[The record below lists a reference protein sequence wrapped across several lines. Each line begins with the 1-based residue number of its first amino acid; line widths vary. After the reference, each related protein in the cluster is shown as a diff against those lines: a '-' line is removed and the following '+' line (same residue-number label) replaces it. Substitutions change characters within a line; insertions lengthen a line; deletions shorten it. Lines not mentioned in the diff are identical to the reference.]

1 MSDSAIRSVRIAHL
15 SHEQPSMIDLIQSIG
30 PPSFGRSAELFGI
43 AQKVLSLSG
52 LKSGDKMVILTD
64 TRTHKEIIDAF
75 FGAGL
80 SLDADTVVLMSR
92 PMKSLGDPNEWVLN
106 YLRGSD
112 LVINLLS
119 MEWGKQPGAKS
130 LLKAGVRVIMCAET
144 PNTLLKM
151 PPNEKVMRRVER
163 FVELINQSKSV
174 RIKSSGGTDIQWQK
188 RGGDQTSKLNGVLG
202 VQGAQATYLNGVL
215 EPAKKVKWTNFP
227 NSVVSYPFDLS
238 TGKGTIVMDP
248 GDALLHLAY
257 ILRDPI
263 RMTVEGSKIIEVKGG
278 VDAELLNKKWFNRW
292 KDPSQYELLHMDF
305 GCDHRA
311 EVLPGVF
318 APMEW
323 ESYAGGV
330 LFGFGPNTHMD
341 VMLTNQNVWFDQTQI
356 IKDGEIIHPSLL

>member
-1 MSDSAIRSVRIAHL
+1 L
-15 SHEQPSMIDLIQSIG
+15 SHEQPSMIDLIQSVG
-30 PPSFGRSAELFGI
+30 PPSFGRSAELFGV

-52 LKSGDKMVILTD
+52 MKSGDKMVILTD
-64 TRTHKEIIDAF
+64 TRTHKEIVDAF

-80 SLDADTVVLMSR
+80 SLDTDTVVLMSR

-106 YLRGSD
+106 YLRSSD

-151 PPNEKVMRRVER
+151 PPSDKVMKRVER
-163 FVELINQSKSV
+163 FIELINRSKSV
-174 RIKSSGGTDIQWQK
+174 RMKSSGGSDIEWKK
-188 RGGDQTSKLNGVLG
+188 REGGEP
-202 VQGAQATYLNGVL
+202 TYLNGVL
-215 EPAKKVKWTNFP
+215 EPAKNVKWTNFP
-227 NSVVSYPFDLS
+227 NSVVSYPFDVNS
-238 TGKGTIVMDP
+238 GKGTIVMEP

-263 RMTVEGSKIIEVKGG
+263 RMTVEGSKIVDVSGG
-278 VDAELLNKKWFNRW
+278 VDADLLNKKWFNRW
-292 KDPSQYELLHMDF
+292 KDPLQYELLHMDF

-356 IKDGEIIHPSLL
+356 IKDGEIIHPDLL

>member
-1 MSDSAIRSVRIAHL
+1 
-15 SHEQPSMIDLIQSIG
+15 MIDLIQSIG
-30 PPSFGRSAELFGI
+30 PPSFGRSAELFGV

-52 LKSGDKMVILTD
+52 LKSGDKMVILID
-64 TRTHKEIIDAF
+64 TRTNKEIVDAF

-80 SLDADTVVLMSR
+80 SLDSDTIVLMSR
-92 PMKSLGDPNEWVLN
+92 PMKSLGDPNEWILN

-130 LLKAGVRVIMCAET
+130 LLEAGVRVIMCAET

-151 PPNEKVMRRVER
+151 PPNEKVMKRVER
-163 FVELINQSKSV
+163 FLELINQSESV
-174 RIKSSGGTDIQWQK
+174 RMKSSGGTDIQWQK
-188 RGGDQTSKLNGVLG
+188 RKGGQP
-202 VQGAQATYLNGVL
+202 TYLNGVL
-215 EPAKKVKWTNFP
+215 EPSKNVKWTNFP
-227 NSVVSYPFDLS
+227 NSVVQYPFDLS
-238 TGKGTIVMDP
+238 SGKGTIVMDP

-263 RMTVEGSKIIEVKGG
+263 RMTVEGSKIVEVKGG
-278 VDAELLNKKWFNRW
+278 VDAELLDKKWFSRW
-292 KDPSQYELLHMDF
+292 KDALQYELLHMDF

-330 LFGFGPNTHMD
+330 LFGFGPNTHLD
-341 VMLTNQNVWFDQTQI
+341 VLLTNQNVWLDSTQI
-356 IKDGEIIHPSLL
+356 IKNGEIVHPDLL

>member
-1 MSDSAIRSVRIAHL
+1 MV
-15 SHEQPSMIDLIQSIG
+15 DLIQSIG
-30 PPSFGRSAELFGI
+30 PPSFGRSAELFGV
-43 AQKVLSLSG
+43 AQKVLSQSG
-52 LKSGDKMVILTD
+52 LKSGNKMVVLTD
-64 TRTHKEIIDAF
+64 TRAHKEIVDAF

-80 SLDADTVVLMSR
+80 SLEADTVVLMSK

-163 FVELINQSKSV
+163 FIELINKSRTV
-174 RIKSSGGTDIQWQK
+174 RVKSSGGTDIQWRK
-188 RGGDQTSKLNGVLG
+188 REGGE
-202 VQGAQATYLNGVL
+202 ATYLNGVL
-215 EPAKKVKWTNFP
+215 EPAKNAKWTNFP
-227 NSVVSYPFDLS
+227 NSVVSYPFDLGS
-238 TGKGTIVMDP
+238 GKGSIVMDP

-257 ILRDPI
+257 VLRDPI
-263 RMTVEGSKIIEVKGG
+263 RMTVEGSKVVDVGGG
-278 VDAELLNKKWFNRW
+278 VDAELLKKKWFDRW
-292 KDPSQYELLHMDF
+292 KDPLQYELLHMDF

-356 IKDGEIIHPSLL
+356 IKDGEIIHPNLI

>member
-1 MSDSAIRSVRIAHL
+1 
-15 SHEQPSMIDLIQSIG
+15 MIDLIQSVG
-30 PPSFGRSAELFGI
+30 PPSFGRSAELFGV

-52 LKSGDKMVILTD
+52 IKSGDKMVILTD
-64 TRTHKEIIDAF
+64 TRTHKEIVDAF

-80 SLDADTVVLMSR
+80 SLDTDTVVLMSR

-174 RIKSSGGTDIQWQK
+174 RVKSTRGSDIEWKKREGGEP
-188 RGGDQTSKLNGVLG
+188 
-202 VQGAQATYLNGVL
+202 TYLNGVL
-215 EPAKKVKWTNFP
+215 EPAKNVKWTNFP
-227 NSVVSYPFDLS
+227 NSVVSYPFDLNS
-238 TGKGTIVMDP
+238 GKGTIVMEP

-263 RMTVEGSKIIEVKGG
+263 RMTIEGSKIVDVSGG

-292 KDPSQYELLHMDF
+292 KDSLQYELLHMDF

-356 IKDGEIIHPSLL
+356 IKDGEIIHPDLL